1 MTIWI
6 FRRYKMKSN
15 RILAVALSAGL
26 VLAGGVSIAHAETGY
41 ATEAEAKAAAEKSI
55 TKEEKE
61 YKSYTVMKGVDGK
74 FYFNITEKADPLEA
88 PKEKESSNR
97 FDQHDIGNNEVGFVK
112 REFAEQEAKWV
123 LKNDKVNKSY
133 EIVQTANGRW
143 SYVLSPFENKKPEEK
158 KPEEKKEEKG
168 TPEVHTKP
176 EYKLPENKPEV
187 KPSTP
192 DTKPS
197 TPAENDKEVD
207 KLIKD
212 LGESEKKIND
222 LLEQNEKENAELNKK
237 DKKEKDKKE
246 ADKKDKK
253 KQAPAKKGNN
263 PKTGVVGLG
272 SVASLAAISMAGI
285 VATRK
290 RK

>member
-1 MTIWI
+1 
-6 FRRYKMKSN
+6 MKSN

-41 ATEAEAKAAAEKSI
+41 EKETEAKAAAEKAI
-55 TKEEKE
+55 TDKEHQTYNIRQGADKK
-61 YKSYTVMKGVDGK
+61 Y
-74 FYFNITEKADPLEA
+74 YFNIVEKADPLEA
-88 PKEKESSNR
+88 PKEEESSNL

-133 EIVQTANGRW
+133 EIVETANGRW
-143 SYVLSPFENKKPEEK
+143 SYVLSPFEKEKTEEK

-212 LGESEKKIND
+212 LNDSQKKIND

-237 DKKEKDKKE
+237 GEKEKDKKE

-253 KQAPAKKGNN
+253 KQAPAKQGTN

>member
-1 MTIWI
+1 
-6 FRRYKMKSN
+6 MKSN

-41 ATEAEAKAAAEKSI
+41 EKETEAKAAAEKAI
-55 TKEEKE
+55 TDKEHQTYNIRQGADKK
-61 YKSYTVMKGVDGK
+61 Y
-74 FYFNITEKADPLEA
+74 YFNIVEKADPLEA
-88 PKEKESSNR
+88 PKEEESSNL

-133 EIVQTANGRW
+133 EIVETANGRW
-143 SYVLSPFENKKPEEK
+143 SYVLSPFEKEKTEEK

-168 TPEVHTKP
+168 TPEVH
-176 EYKLPENKPEV
+176 
-187 KPSTP
+187 
-192 DTKPS
+192 TKPS

-246 ADKKDKK
+246 NKKAK
-253 KQAPAKKGNN
+253 KQAPAKQGTN